1 MKSVCGGNN
10 EHDLLFH
17 GSVARI
23 EWQRCVAAVSGRWGV
38 DVMSRLTAI
47 ISALVICIIV
57 CLSWA
62 VNHYRDN
69 AIAYKEQRDKKV
81 SELKQA
87 AATITDMQQRQR
99 DADAL
104 DAKYTKELADAKA
117 ENDALRRK
125 LDNGGR
131 VLVKGKCPVPSSA
144 ETSSASGMGN
154 DATVELSP
162 VAGRNVLGIRDGI
175 IRDQT
180 ALRTLQEYIRTQC
193 LR

>member
-1 MKSVCGGNN
+1 MMFNWKTMFVG
-10 EHDLLFH
+10 LLLV
-17 GSVARI
+17 SLIVA
-23 EWQRCVAAVSGRWGV
+23 GR
-38 DVMSRLTAI
+38 LA
-47 ISALVICIIV
+47 
-57 CLSWA
+57 
-62 VNHYRDN
+62 NHYRNN
-69 AIAYKEQRDKKV
+69 AITYKEQRDTVTHK
-81 SELKQA
+81 LTLA
-87 AATITDMQQRQR
+87 NATITDMTKRQR
-99 DADAL
+99 DVAAL
-104 DAKYTKELADAKA
+104 DARYTKELANAKA

-175 IRDQT
+175 ISDQT

-193 LR
+193 LK

>member
-1 MKSVCGGNN
+1 
-10 EHDLLFH
+10 
-17 GSVARI
+17 
-23 EWQRCVAAVSGRWGV
+23 
-38 DVMSRLTAI
+38 MSRVTAI

-69 AIAYKEQRDKKV
+69 AITYKEQRDDAKAKL
-81 SELKQA
+81 SQA
-87 AATITDMQQRQR
+87 NATITDMQQRQR
-99 DADAL
+99 DVAAL
-104 DAKYTKELADAKA
+104 DEKYTKELADAKA

-125 LDNGGR
+125 LNNGGR

-144 ETSSASGMGN
+144 KTSNASGMGN

-162 VAGRNVLGIRDGI
+162 VAGRNVLDIRDGI

>member
-1 MKSVCGGNN
+1 MFVG
-10 EHDLLFH
+10 LLL
-17 GSVARI
+17 
-23 EWQRCVAAVSGRWGV
+23 VSLIVVGR
-38 DVMSRLTAI
+38 LA
-47 ISALVICIIV
+47 
-57 CLSWA
+57 
-62 VNHYRDN
+62 NHYRNN
-69 AIAYKEQRDKKV
+69 AITYKEQRDDAKTKL
-81 SELKQA
+81 SQA
-87 AATITDMQQRQR
+87 NATITGMQMRQR
-99 DADAL
+99 DVAAL

-131 VLVKGKCPVPSSA
+131 VLVKGKCPVSSSA

-154 DATVELSP
+154 DSTVELSP

>member
-1 MKSVCGGNN
+1 MFNWKTMFVG
-10 EHDLLFH
+10 LLL
-17 GSVARI
+17 
-23 EWQRCVAAVSGRWGV
+23 VSLIVVGR
-38 DVMSRLTAI
+38 LA
-47 ISALVICIIV
+47 
-57 CLSWA
+57 
-62 VNHYRDN
+62 NHYRNN
-69 AIAYKEQRDKKV
+69 AITYKDQRDTATHK
-81 SELKQA
+81 LKLA
-87 AATITDMQQRQR
+87 NETIDDMQGRQR
-99 DADAL
+99 DVASL
-104 DAKYTKELADAKA
+104 DARYTKELADAKA

-131 VLVKGKCPVPSSA
+131 VLVKGKCPVSSSA

-175 IRDQT
+175 ISDQA